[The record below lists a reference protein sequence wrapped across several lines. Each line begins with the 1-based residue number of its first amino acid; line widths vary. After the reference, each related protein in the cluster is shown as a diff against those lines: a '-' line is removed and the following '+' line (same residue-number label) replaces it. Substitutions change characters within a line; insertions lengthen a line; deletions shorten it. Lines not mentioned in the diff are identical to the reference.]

1 MKLWQI
7 VEQIYGSYG
16 QRFQIPATR
25 ILRNV
30 SAAQRIAFNR
40 DCRAFEKLATL
51 PPLLP
56 ALAAENGFVLVT
68 EGSAYSEANPKGK
81 QTAILAEALV
91 SREKVCYTFPK
102 DCRIIKRIFGN
113 PRRWDMSNVYI
124 DDFLREIEVRN
135 PTEDEISVVYYRQP
149 LELTCEG
156 EADMDRVYMQGTAA
170 DKEDLFTDD
179 DEDKVIL
186 PEEWHFPVLV
196 QLATALCDTEN
207 YGDKTPQS
215 IAEQYLME
223 FWEAMDKR
231 RNDRKVITSVG
242 AW

>member
-7 VEQIYGSYG
+7 VDQIHGAYG
-16 QRFQIPATR
+16 QRLQLPASR

-30 SAAQRIAFNR
+30 SEAQRIAFNR
-40 DCRAFEKLATL
+40 DCRAFEKIAEL

-56 ALAAENGFVLVT
+56 ALAAENGFLLVT
-68 EGSAYSEANPKGK
+68 ETRNGELPAVL
-81 QTAILAEALV
+81 LAEALV

-124 DDFLREIEVRN
+124 DDFIREIEVRN
-135 PTEDEISVVYYRQP
+135 PTEDTIYVTYYRQP
-149 LELTCEG
+149 LELTCEH
-156 EADMDRVYMQGTAA
+156 EADMDRIYKQGSSKE
-170 DKEDLFTDD
+170 KEDLFTEEDD
-179 DEDKVIL
+179 CKIIL
-186 PEEWHFPVLV
+186 PDEWHFPVLV

-215 IAEQYLME
+215 IAEQYLAE